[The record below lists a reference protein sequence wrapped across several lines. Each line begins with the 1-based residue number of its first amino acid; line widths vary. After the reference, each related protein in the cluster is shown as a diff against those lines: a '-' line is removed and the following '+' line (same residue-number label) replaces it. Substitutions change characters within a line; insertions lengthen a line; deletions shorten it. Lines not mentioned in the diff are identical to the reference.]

1 MYIKL
6 YYFYFSP
13 FDLEV
18 KVTEI
23 LKYIL
28 LFSEEKYGHGQETNS
43 LSFKK
48 NISHKN
54 STR

>member
-6 YYFYFSP
+6 NYFYFSA
-13 FDLEV
+13 FDLKL

-28 LFSEEKYGHGQETNS
+28 LFSKKK
-43 LSFKK
+43 LSFRKIFVIKIILLYSTKK
-48 NISHKN
+48 
-54 STR
+54 